1 MPDTLAVVK
10 IPRRTAVMPSK
21 RPERTEVLRLADGR
35 ELWLRPVQ
43 PADAAPIAGAFELLA
58 EDEVRRRY
66 LHPVKALSADYLHTL
81 VNPTPGESFAVVAA
95 EPLPPGEALVGAL
108 ARLTRDAD
116 RESAEFAILVS
127 HFVTGQG
134 LGKALMRR
142 LVEWAQAHGIRR
154 IRGDVLDDNSAMI
167 QLAQAVGFER
177 EPSPESGN
185 LLRITMNV
193 DPSRRKR
200 R

>member
-1 MPDTLAVVK
+1 MKSVPRAAV
-10 IPRRTAVMPSK
+10 TPSK
-21 RPERTEVLRLADGR
+21 RPERTEVLRLPDGR

-66 LHPVKALSADYLHTL
+66 LHPVKALSADYLHQL
-81 VNPTPGESFAVVAA
+81 VNSQPGESFAIVAA

-116 RESAEFAILVS
+116 RDSAEFAILVS

-154 IRGDVLDDNSAMI
+154 IWGDVLDDNTAMI
-167 QLAQAVGFER
+167 HLAQVVGFER
-177 EPSPESGN
+177 ETSPESSN
-185 LLRITMNV
+185 LLRITLAV
-193 DPSRRKR
+193 DPVRLRRR
-200 R
+200 